1 MQSPVVDLSTMVS
14 TIEGLITGN
23 LTTILGL
30 AAIVIGAPLV
40 VKLFKRIVR

>member
-1 MQSPVVDLSTMVS
+1 VQTPVVDLSAMVN

-23 LTTILGL
+23 LNTILGL

-40 VKLFKRIVR
+40 VRLFKRVVR

>member
-1 MQSPVVDLSTMVS
+1 VQTPVVDLSSMVS
-14 TIEGLITGN
+14 AIEGLITGN

-30 AAIVIGAPLV
+30 AAIVIGAPLL